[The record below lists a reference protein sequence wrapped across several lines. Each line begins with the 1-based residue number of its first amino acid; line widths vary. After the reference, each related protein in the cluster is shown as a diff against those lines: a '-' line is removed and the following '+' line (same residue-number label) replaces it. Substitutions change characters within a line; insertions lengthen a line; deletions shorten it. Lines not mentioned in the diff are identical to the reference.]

1 MELIIR
7 AVIRKGTL
15 ENKGIKGTYS
25 YILSCIH
32 NDSAFSEQGRS
43 STLIHLNALLKS
55 TLIIA
60 YWAKLLV
67 DFVHSYIIAKW
78 GIKIAYDMCTS
89 YQKPKIYKHIEIELT
104 GLVIRNV
111 TIFRVNYCIDRNIPN
126 GRITPANL
134 PCPIYF

>member
-1 MELIIR
+1 M
-7 AVIRKGTL
+7 L
-15 ENKGIKGTYS
+15 ENKDIKGTYS

-32 NDSAFSEQGRS
+32 NDSAFSEQGHS

-67 DFVHSYIIAKW
+67 DFGHSYIIAKW
-78 GIKIAYDMCTS
+78 GIKIAYGLCTS
-89 YQKPKIYKHIEIELT
+89 YQMPKIYIHIEIERI
-104 GLVIRNV
+104 GLVIRNI
-111 TIFRVNYCIDRNIPN
+111 TIFRVNYCLDGNVPN
-126 GRITPANL
+126 GHITPANL